1 MGGVKKVFRT
11 VAHYATGGLI
21 SKGSSSSSEG
31 EASSGAQ
38 AQGVQSSG
46 DTQGGYDS
54 SREVTERGV
63 AQRGRKGKSSL
74 KVSLG
79 GRNLSG
85 DNTSRRGL
93 NVV

>member
-21 SKGSSSSSEG
+21 SKGSSSSSSEA

-54 SREVTERGV
+54 SLQVTDRG
-63 AQRGRKGKSSL
+63 GS
-74 KVSLG
+74 
-79 GRNLSG
+79 
-85 DNTSRRGL
+85 TEET
-93 NVV
+93 